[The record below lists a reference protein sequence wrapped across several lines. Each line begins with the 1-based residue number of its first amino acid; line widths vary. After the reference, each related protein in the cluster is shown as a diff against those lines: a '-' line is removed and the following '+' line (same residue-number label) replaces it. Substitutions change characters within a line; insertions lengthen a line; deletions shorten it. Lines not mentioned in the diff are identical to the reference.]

1 MGLLAASPTPLPD
14 MRPSHTVSAALD
26 SGVPADV
33 VAIEPRS
40 AVVAAPL
47 LSPTPALAA
56 TRANPTRPLPGYAAD
71 FRPPM
76 KAGVPH
82 PSVIAAAPVTA
93 PVTAA
98 TAALI
103 HSPVVRQQSAPAPGH
118 APTAAGAVRAKEV
131 AVATAGGATES
142 RLGLLLAAM
151 ARQEPR
157 LRWAIGDREDGSTV
171 LVTDLASGWIP
182 PHVEIPTEV
191 VLLEPG
197 HRTGDITSLLVDAVL
212 TAGYEPDGVAIA
224 DDEADRVPMSSQ
236 ARRTTPVDDF
246 GWELSRAIRWRE
258 GLPRQAYTVARAAL
272 AHTGCLDSEIALL
285 HDHLD
290 AVARRVLDG
299 YPDGVDDD
307 ALGDWQLLAT
317 VDALLDNDAARANY
331 HFAWFHA
338 R

>member
-1 MGLLAASPTPLPD
+1 
-14 MRPSHTVSAALD
+14 
-26 SGVPADV
+26 
-33 VAIEPRS
+33 
-40 AVVAAPL
+40 
-47 LSPTPALAA
+47 
-56 TRANPTRPLPGYAAD
+56 
-71 FRPPM
+71 
-76 KAGVPH
+76 
-82 PSVIAAAPVTA
+82 
-93 PVTAA
+93 
-98 TAALI
+98 
-103 HSPVVRQQSAPAPGH
+103 
-118 APTAAGAVRAKEV
+118 V
-131 AVATAGGATES
+131 AVATVGVAAES